1 MDGLFIAFTI
11 SYMDIAI
18 ESNLL
23 QSLWVPLGA
32 VGERRESWMMIF
44 FGSISTIDVRLQ
56 SIIVVLTDHKVNNE
70 ILCFSTQIC
79 LVDSLVRNDTPFFFV
94 ESRTGG
100 EVDFPLVGCS
110 FQRGGTKGKNMD
122 IIFERQELLII
133 LKIR

>member
-1 MDGLFIAFTI
+1 M
-11 SYMDIAI
+11 
-18 ESNLL
+18 
-23 QSLWVPLGA
+23 GA
-32 VGERRESWMMIF
+32 LRSGGRAKGKLDDDF
-44 FGSISTIDVRLQ
+44 FLSISTTGVRLQ